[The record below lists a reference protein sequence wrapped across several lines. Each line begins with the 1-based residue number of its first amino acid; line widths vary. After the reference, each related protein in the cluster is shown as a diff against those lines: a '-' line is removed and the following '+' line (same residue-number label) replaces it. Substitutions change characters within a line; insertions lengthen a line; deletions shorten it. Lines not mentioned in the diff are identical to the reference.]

1 MSDFDAPP
9 PRADGPADIHDEQEA
24 DLAVRAP
31 AGLLRNSAVMATG
44 SVASRIT
51 GVLRNVALT
60 AALGLTITA
69 DAFALGNSLPDIVYV
84 LIIGG
89 ALNAIFVPQL
99 VRRMADDTD
108 GGKAY
113 TDSLISVTS
122 VILVLVTTAAVLLAP
137 LIVGL
142 YATDEYSQ
150 QQFDLAVA
158 FARFCLPQIFFFGL
172 YTIISQVLNARGR
185 FGMPMFAPIFNNLVA
200 IATYVGFVVVF
211 GTAVADGGLDPA
223 QTAWLGVGTTLGIA
237 AQALVLVPVLMRSGY
252 RFSFSRN
259 WRGMGLGKAG
269 RLAGWTIGLVGVTQA
284 AFVVISRLATQ
295 ANVNAAAADL
305 PPAGLFTYTNAY
317 LVFMIPHG
325 IVTVSIVTAQLPGL
339 SRLVHE
345 GQRRVAGTEIGHTMR
360 LVAVVIAPIAA
371 AILLGAQPL
380 AALLFNYGAASAE
393 QAQNLAFVIQIFMM
407 GLLPFTLYYVLQ
419 RGWYADEDT
428 RTPFFFAVIM
438 NVVLVVLALVLFS
451 RAGPGAPQVEALAT
465 AYSLAALVTF
475 VVAWPTLRR
484 SYGYLGSGRTGW
496 TLVRVVAA
504 VVVAMVI
511 TSLIPF
517 FTTFQIG
524 SGKVTALVD
533 LVSASV
539 GVVVIYLVMS
549 LLLRVGE
556 VSELL
561 GWAGGAARRL
571 VRRGG

>member
-475 VVAWPTLRR
+475 GVAWPTLRR

-517 FTTFQIG
+517 FNTFRIG